1 MKKIALIQ
9 EAPYVLDKER
19 TIQKAVEIINSVS
32 SQGAE
37 LVIFPEAF
45 IPGYPAWIWRL
56 TPAGDWGINEGLHV
70 RLLKNSIDLNSDD
83 LKPILKA
90 AKDKSI
96 TIVCGINERDNA
108 NSQSTIY
115 NSLITIDTQ
124 GQIVNHHRK
133 LMPTNPERMV
143 WGFGDGHGL
152 NVIDT
157 PVGRIGSLICWENY
171 MPLARYSL
179 YSQGIEIYIA
189 PTYDSG
195 EAWTGTMQHIA
206 REGKCWVLSC
216 GVALERKDLP
226 EDFPDLDRLYPVEE
240 EWINPGGSLVISPS
254 GEIVSGPLSK
264 EKGYIILDID
274 VELASSSKRALDVAG
289 HYSRPDV
296 FKLEVDKS
304 RQSPVYFK
312 NNNF

>member
-9 EAPYVLDKER
+9 QAPYVLNKER
-19 TIQKAVEIINSVS
+19 TIKKAVKIINSVAE
-32 SQGAE
+32 QGAE
-37 LVIFPEAF
+37 LIVFPEAF

-56 TPAGDWGINEGLHV
+56 KPGGDWGISEALHA
-70 RLLKNSIDLNSDD
+70 RLLKNSIDLTSAD
-83 LKPILKA
+83 LKPMLEA
-90 AKDKSI
+90 AKNNNI

-115 NSLITIDTQ
+115 NAVITINTQ

-171 MPLARYSL
+171 MPLARYAL
-179 YSQGIEIYIA
+179 YAQGIEIYIA

-195 EAWTGTMQHIA
+195 AAWTGTMQHIA

-216 GVALERKDLP
+216 GVALERKNLP
-226 EDFPDLDRLYPVEE
+226 EDFPDIYP
-240 EWINPGGSLVISPS
+240 
-254 GEIVSGPLSK
+254 
-264 EKGYIILDID
+264 
-274 VELASSSKRALDVAG
+274 
-289 HYSRPDV
+289 
-296 FKLEVDKS
+296 
-304 RQSPVYFK
+304 
-312 NNNF
+312 

>member
-1 MKKIALIQ
+1 MKKIAIIQ
-9 EAPYVLDKER
+9 AAPYVLDKER
-19 TIQKAVEIINSVS
+19 TINKAVEIINSVS
-32 SQGAE
+32 EQGAE
-37 LVIFPEAF
+37 LIVFPEAF

-56 TPAGDWGINEGLHV
+56 RPGGDWGISEELHV
-70 RLLKNSIDLNSDD
+70 RLLKNAIDLSSDD
-83 LKPILKA
+83 LKPMLEA
-90 AKDKSI
+90 AKENSV
-96 TIVCGINERDNA
+96 TVVCGINERDNA

-115 NSLITIDTQ
+115 NSVITIDIH
-124 GQIVNHHRK
+124 GEIINNHRK

-157 PVGRIGSLICWENY
+157 PVGRIGSLICWESY

-195 EAWTGTMQHIA
+195 EAWIGTMQHIA

-226 EDFPDLDRLYPVEE
+226 KDFPDIDRLYPVED
-240 EWINPGGSLVISPS
+240 EWINPGGSLVVSPS

-264 EKGYIILDID
+264 EKGHIILDIE
-274 VELASSSKRALDVAG
+274 VEKSSNSKRALDVAG

-296 FKLEVDKS
+296 FKLVVDQS
-304 RQSPVYFK
+304 RQSSTYFK
-312 NNNF
+312 NKS